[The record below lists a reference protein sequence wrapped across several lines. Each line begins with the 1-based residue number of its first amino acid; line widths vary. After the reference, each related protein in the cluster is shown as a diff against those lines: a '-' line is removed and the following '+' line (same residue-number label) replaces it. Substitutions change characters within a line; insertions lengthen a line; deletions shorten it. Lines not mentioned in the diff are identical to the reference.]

1 MTELATPQR
10 PADATAK
17 TAELDID
24 GMTCASCAMR
34 VEKALAKVPGVTR
47 ASVNLAT
54 EKASIDSDATVATE
68 TLVNAVRKAGYEA
81 TPAASVEAATAA
93 QAPQATELAI
103 GGMTCASCAMRVEKA
118 LAKVPGVA
126 GVSVNLA
133 TETATVN
140 LVDAASSP
148 PDALIEAVKKAGYE
162 ATLIAPPDAPPA
174 AGGAAIADSKR
185 DKTRR
190 EFYAVLA
197 SAVLTLPLVLP
208 MVGEWFGLHAMLSP
222 WLQLALASIVQFV
235 FGARFYRAA
244 YRAVRAGA
252 GNMDL
257 LVALGTSAAY
267 GISVY
272 QLAGHPGDVMHLYF
286 EASAVVITLVRF
298 GKWLEARAKRQ
309 TTDAIRALNALRPD
323 RARIRIGADEREVPL
338 AQVRVGTVVIVR
350 PGERVPV
357 DGAVLEGR
365 THIDESLI
373 TGESLPVPKQ
383 VADPVTAG
391 SINGEGAIAVTTTA
405 IGAETTLARIIR
417 LVESAQAEK
426 APIQRLVDR
435 VSEIFVP
442 AILAIAALTLVGW
455 LIAGA
460 GGETAILNA
469 VAVLVIACP
478 CALGLATPAAIMAG
492 TGVAARHGVLIKD
505 AEALETAHRVSV
517 VAFDKTGTLTIGQP
531 SMTAF
536 EPIGGIGRDE
546 ALALAAA
553 VQRHSDHPLARAV
566 VKAYE
571 EARASD
577 LPAETVVEATS
588 ANDGAAARSNGPLGG
603 SGFAAVAASP
613 VSMTEAITATAARAV
628 PGRGVEAD
636 IQGDTLALGSTRWL
650 NELGIQLPSQL
661 IERARELEAAGHT
674 VSWLMQ
680 RDPQTPAALA
690 LIAFGDTVKPTAR
703 AAVERLARM
712 DVKSVLV
719 TGDNH
724 GSAASVAK
732 ALGIDEFHAEV
743 LPEDKARVIRD
754 LKFRSA
760 GIVAMAGD
768 GINDAPALAAAD
780 IGIAMATGTDVAMH
794 AAGITLMRGDPA
806 LVADA
811 IDISRKTWR
820 KIQQNLFWAFVY
832 NLIGIPLAAF
842 GLLNPM
848 LAGAAM
854 AFSSVSVVTN
864 ALLLRTWRGVSGRR

>member
-1 MTELATPQR
+1 MTELATPLR
-10 PADATAK
+10 PADAPPSRT
-17 TAELDID
+17 TELD
-24 GMTCASCAMR
+24 
-34 VEKALAKVPGVTR
+34 
-47 ASVNLAT
+47 
-54 EKASIDSDATVATE
+54 
-68 TLVNAVRKAGYEA
+68 
-81 TPAASVEAATAA
+81 
-93 QAPQATELAI
+93 I

-118 LAKVPGVA
+118 LAKVPGVT

-140 LVDAASSP
+140 LGDVAPAAGTT
-148 PDALIEAVKKAGYE
+148 PDALIAAVKKAGYE
-162 ATLIAPPDAPPA
+162 ATLIAPPDAPASA
-174 AGGAAIADSKR
+174 AGNATPTSAAADKHNQ
-185 DKTRR
+185 TRR
-190 EFYAVLA
+190 ELAAVLA

-222 WLQLALASIVQFV
+222 WLQFALASIVQFV

-272 QLAGHPGDVMHLYF
+272 ELATHPGDMTHLYF

-323 RARIRIGADEREVPL
+323 RARIRVGTDEREVPL

-383 VADPVTAG
+383 LADPVTAG

-492 TGVAARHGVLIKD
+492 TGVAARRGVLIKD
-505 AEALETAHRVSV
+505 AEALETAHRVNI
-517 VAFDKTGTLTIGQP
+517 VAFDKTGTLTLGQP
-531 SMTAF
+531 SVTAF
-536 EPIGGIGRDE
+536 EAIGGMGRDE

-553 VQRHSDHPLARAV
+553 VQQQSDHPLARAV

-571 EARASD
+571 
-577 LPAETVVEATS
+577 V
-588 ANDGAAARSNGPLGG
+588 
-603 SGFAAVAASP
+603 ASP
-613 VSMTEAITATAARAV
+613 VAAASQVPTPTASAARAV

-636 IQGDTLALGSTRWL
+636 VEGRTLALGSTRWL
-650 NELGIQLPSQL
+650 NELGIPLTPQLA
-661 IERARELEAAGHT
+661 ERAKQLEAAGNT

-680 RDPQTPAALA
+680 RAPLAPAALA

-703 AAVERLARM
+703 AAVERLAQM
-712 DVKSVLV
+712 GIKSVLV
-719 TGDNH
+719 TGDNP
-724 GSAASVAK
+724 GSASSVAL

-743 LPEDKARVIRD
+743 LPDDKARVIRD
-754 LKFRSA
+754 LKIRSA
-760 GIVAMAGD
+760 GIVAMVGD

-780 IGIAMATGTDVAMH
+780 IGIAMATGTDVAMQ

-864 ALLLRTWRGVSGRR
+864 ALLLRTWRGASAR